1 MDEATRITL
10 NTLWY
15 ALLAALLMPL
25 PDEVRRSL
33 RGSLATLARTLDRPC
48 PPLSEPRRHNR
59 SDVLG

>member
-25 PDEVRRSL
+25 PEDVRRSL
-33 RGSLATLARTLDRPC
+33 RGALAALARTLDRPC
-48 PPLSEPRRHNR
+48 PPLSEHRRHNR